1 MKKFFYIAALAIAAT
16 LQLSSCSM
24 DTKTLDIETPQET
37 LQAMGS
43 TYDIS
48 VAFDAPG
55 VNETTL
61 VFYDEDRVQISS
73 AIVSVPAGQETV
85 NTVFFSD
92 SNPKYVYTP
101 GLANANENG
110 LLAIPASSVATKGGR
125 SALLIVIRR

>member
-1 MKKFFYIAALAIAAT
+1 MKKFFYIAALAIAASLFT
-16 LQLSSCSM
+16 SCSL
-24 DTKTLDIETPQET
+24 DSKTLDVETPQET
-37 LQAMGS
+37 LQAMGA
-43 TYDIS
+43 TYDITVS
-48 VAFDAPG
+48 FDAPG

-73 AIVSVPAGQETV
+73 AIVPVPAGQEAV

-110 LLAIPASSVATKGGR
+110 LLAIPASSVATKAGGQ
-125 SALLIVIRR
+125 SPLLIVIRR

>member
-16 LQLSSCSM
+16 LQLSCSM
-24 DTKTLDIETPQET
+24 DTKTLDVETPQET

-61 VFYDEDRVQISS
+61 LFYDEDRVQISS

-85 NTVFFSD
+85 NTVFFAD

>member
-16 LQLSSCSM
+16 LFTSCSLETR
-24 DTKTLDIETPQET
+24 DLDVESPAET
-37 LQAMGS
+37 LKAMGA
-43 TYDIS
+43 TYDIN

-55 VNETTL
+55 VKETTL

-73 AIVSVPAGQETV
+73 AIVSVPAGQEAV

-92 SNPKYVYTP
+92 SNPKYVYTT

-110 LLAIPASSVATKGGR
+110 LLAIPASSVATKGGGQ
-125 SALLIVIRR
+125 SPLLIVIRR